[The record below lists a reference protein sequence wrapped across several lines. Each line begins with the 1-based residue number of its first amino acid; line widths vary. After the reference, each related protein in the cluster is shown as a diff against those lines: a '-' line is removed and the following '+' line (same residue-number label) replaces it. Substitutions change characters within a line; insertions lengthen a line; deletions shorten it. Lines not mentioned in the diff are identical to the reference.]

1 MSNSMSAYEFVA
13 AGSEF
18 RLDRVTRPIPV
29 PAAGRVLVRVRASS
43 LNYRDLI
50 HLRNKAG
57 RNVAGRIPLSDGAG
71 EVVAVGSDVTRVRV
85 GDRVAGCFF
94 QTWLGGRFEM
104 SHHQAALGGTADGL
118 LTEYADLSAEGVVPI
133 PSHLSFEE
141 AACLPCAGLT
151 AWVALS
157 ARGGMQSGDRVLTLG
172 TGGVSTFAIQFAT
185 AFGGSVIATS
195 SSDEKL
201 ARARECGA
209 AETINYRTTPDWDK
223 AVGQLTSK
231 HGVEHI
237 VEVGGPGTF
246 EKSMNCVAAGGHIAL
261 IGVLTGFGAFSG
273 SLFPLVARNATVCG
287 IYVGSRSD
295 FETMNRFLEDRQ
307 LRPVIDRAFSFANA
321 AQAFEY
327 LESGA
332 HFGKVVI
339 RHDEL

>member
-1 MSNSMSAYEFVA
+1 MSNSMSAYEFVT

-18 RLDRVTRPIPV
+18 RIDRVSRPIPI
-29 PAAGRVLVRVRASS
+29 PAAGRVIVRVRASS

-57 RNVAGRIPLSDGAG
+57 RSVAGRIPLSDGAG
-71 EVVAVGSDVTRVRV
+71 EVVAIGPDVARVKV

-94 QTWLGGRFEM
+94 QTWISGRFEM
-104 SHHQAALGGTADGL
+104 SHHQAALGGTADGM

-141 AACLPCAGLT
+141 AACLPCAGVT
-151 AWVALS
+151 AWVALTT
-157 ARGGMQSGDRVLTLG
+157 RGGMQSGDRVLTLG
-172 TGGVSTFAIQFAT
+172 TGGVSTFAMQFAT
-185 AFGGSVIATS
+185 ALGGSVIATS

-201 ARARECGA
+201 ARARALGA
-209 AETINYRTTPDWDK
+209 AEVINYRTTPDWDK
-223 AVGQLTSK
+223 ALGQLTSK
-231 HGVEHI
+231 RGVEHV

-273 SLFPLVARNATVCG
+273 SLFPLVARNATVSG

-295 FETMNRFLEDRQ
+295 FEVMNRFVEERQ
-307 LRPVIDRAFSFANA
+307 LRPIIGRVYSFAEA
-321 AQAFEY
+321 ARAFEY

-332 HFGKVVI
+332 HFGKVVV
-339 RHDEL
+339 RHDAT